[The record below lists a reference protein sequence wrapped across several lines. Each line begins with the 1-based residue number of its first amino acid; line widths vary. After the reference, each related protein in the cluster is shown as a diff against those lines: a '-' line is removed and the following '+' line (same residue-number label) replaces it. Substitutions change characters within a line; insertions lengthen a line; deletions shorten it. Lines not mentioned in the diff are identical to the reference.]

1 MILSLQRE
9 RLRQT
14 QFVRRGALIS
24 SFYSGVLLIAVGG
37 AAFELWPPTLF
48 RLVGVGY
55 LLALTFAW
63 AMCLFFFPHLEPR
76 RFLASDTLLDTDG
89 YATITTNAP
98 DTEPG
103 AAPLPEALSA

>member
-24 SFYSGVLLIAVGG
+24 SFYGGVILIAVGG

-55 LLALTFAW
+55 LLTLTFAW

-76 RFLASDTLLDTDG
+76 RFLSSDTLLDANG
-89 YATITTNAP
+89 YATITTGP
-98 DTEPG
+98 PGEEPG
-103 AAPLPEALSA
+103 AAPLPEAISA